1 VARQTRN
8 GTVDQRNS
16 VIEQSRA
23 APRRAAVDACVFLIP
38 V

>member
-1 VARQTRN
+1 MARQTRN

-16 VIEQSRA
+16 VIEQSRP
-23 APRRAAVDACVFLIP
+23 APRRAAVDANVFAIP